1 MDNLSRAQNKEN
13 EIKIENLKG
22 NFSRLEKHTLDTEKE
37 IKGEVEKFSDL
48 VNYHINNKA
57 NPHEVTTE
65 QVTIINDPTPYQD
78 ASYPGDSYPF
88 GISTFH
94 LAGSAVGYPSK
105 YGECLNVKATKYRFA
120 QFFFNAGNRNDPRI
134 YLRHWYPSTGWTE
147 FITVPSSSD
156 VDDALKLAKNYT
168 DAHVNDKTNPHSV
181 TKDQIG
187 LGNVTNEEQATK
199 AEFDLHTADLI
210 KHITDEE
217 REKWNASQ
225 LFKITNN
232 DGQQLFYV
240 NQTDDFHELLLKY
253 KGFVHFTSH
262 SNAGNSPGVA
272 VRGIWTCNSSATHGQ
287 VIAFDN
293 ENKTYRKTLSNGNW
307 SDWEVLET
315 SGGAQAKV
323 DAHANNKTVHLTASE
338 RTRWSNAQIYKF
350 ISDDGKR
357 TKLADGTDL
366 LTLPSG
372 FYFASGHVIQNNPTS
387 NDSSWFNY
395 DVVETD
401 QGRKTIYA
409 WRSYDN
415 IIWHSTVHTDGVFK
429 GWKRVVTSN
438 EIEPTWTDVPLK
450 NGAKHGD
457 RRVRCSTIGGLLLLE
472 GEIIATRGTVF
483 GTLPASYR
491 PSKLRCKVIPIYG
504 TTGMT
509 KLYIETNGDMRLE
522 GQISDKLE
530 NITSYGLDEVI
541 PL

>member
-22 NFSRLEKHTLDTEKE
+22 NLSKLEKHTLDTEKE

-65 QVTIINDPTPYQD
+65 QVTVINDPTPYQD
-78 ASYPGDSYPF
+78 ASSPGDSYPL

-105 YGECLNVKATKYRFA
+105 YGECLNVKTTKYRFA

-156 VDDALKLAKNYT
+156 VDDALKSAKAYT
-168 DAHVNDKTNPHSV
+168 DAHANDKTNPHSV

-187 LGNVTNEEQATK
+187 LGNVVNKEQATK
-199 AEFDLHTADLI
+199 TEFDLHTADLI
-210 KHITDEE
+210 KHITAEE
-217 REKWNASQ
+217 REKWSAGQ
-225 LFKITNN
+225 LLKITRD
-232 DGQQLFYV
+232 DGQPLIYV
-240 NQTDDFHELLLKY
+240 NATDDFHELLPRY
-253 KGFVHFTSH
+253 KGFVHFSSH
-262 SNAGNSPGVA
+262 ANAINSPGGA
-272 VRGIWTCNSSATHGQ
+272 LRGFWNCNSTGTYGQ
-287 VIAFDN
+287 IIAFDN
-293 ENKTYRKTLSNGNW
+293 SNRTYRKSITNGNW
-307 SDWEVLET
+307 SEWEVLET
-315 SGGAQAKV
+315 QSGSQAKV
-323 DAHANNKTVHLTASE
+323 DAHANNKTVHVTAAE
-338 RTRWSNAQIYKF
+338 RTKWNSVQLYKLTQDNGVRVL
-350 ISDDGKR
+350 IP
-357 TKLADGTDL
+357 DGTDL
-366 LTLPSG
+366 LTLPPG
-372 FYFASGHVIQNNPTS
+372 FYYGVNNRLLNNPAP
-387 NDSSWFNY
+387 DDAGWFNY
-395 DVVETD
+395 DIMD
-401 QGRKTIYA
+401 GNSGRKTIIA
-409 WRSYDN
+409 TASYHN
-415 IIWHSTVHTDGVFK
+415 MMWFATIHTNGDFR
-429 GWKRVVTSN
+429 GWKKILTSTDL
-438 EIEPTWTDVPLK
+438 EPTWTDVPLK

-457 RRVRCSTIGGLLLLE
+457 RRVRCATIGGLLLLE

-491 PSKLRCKVIPIYG
+491 PSKLRCKIVPIYG
-504 TTGMT
+504 TTGVT
-509 KLYIETNGDMRLE
+509 KLYIETNGNMRLE